1 MTVFIPKVEFN
12 LVSDPSHGWLLVPEP
27 WIFASCLEPTSFT
40 SFSYVNDKHI
50 FALEEDL
57 DAPKFIRAF
66 ETRFNQPCGIK
77 EVNVDVCPIRNW
89 PRLISTQAA

>member
-1 MTVFIPKVEFN
+1 MTAFIPKVEFN

-40 SFSYVNDKHI
+40 SFSYVNARHI
-50 FALEEDL
+50 YALEEDL

-66 ETRFNQPCGIK
+66 ATQLSHAGPQQWLQLDAPWKNRGY
-77 EVNVDVCPIRNW
+77 
-89 PRLISTQAA
+89 RLT